1 MTSHKS
7 HSPHSPGHGGRPAAH
22 QPAHEPAG
30 VEPPAEPVAP
40 RIPAAQIPSIT
51 GLRLSP
57 HGTDAKLINISTSG
71 LLAECSSR
79 LKVGSTVAVL
89 FEGTFSES
97 SVVGRIARCEV
108 STMGKDGV
116 LRYHIGIDFNKP
128 INLDQ
133 WAQPEDAAADAQP
146 AADAGADPGRPHP
159 VAVAAPAPAAP
170 PVVRNRW

>member
-1 MTSHKS
+1 MSQKL
-7 HSPHSPGHGGRPAAH
+7 PHSSAHAGRPGSQPPNAPSSAAAEL
-22 QPAHEPAG
+22 PAD
-30 VEPPAEPVAP
+30 PVAP
-40 RIPAAQIPSIT
+40 RIPAAQIPEIT

-71 LLAECSSR
+71 LLAECPSR

-128 INLDQ
+128 IALDQ
-133 WAQPEDAAADAQP
+133 WTQPAEEVKAPAQAASADDTPPRPRPVPVLSPAAA
-146 AADAGADPGRPHP
+146 
-159 VAVAAPAPAAP
+159 AAPAA
-170 PVVRNRW
+170 VRNRW